1 MSETL
6 DAAGVGAD
14 PAPAIHLRGID
25 KRFGAIVACDDVE
38 LRLRRGRIH
47 GILGENGAGKSTLMK
62 IVIGL
67 VSPDGGEVHID
78 GTRRFIRDPLDAAQ
92 YGIGMVHQHFSLVEA
107 LTVWENVI
115 LGEAGSLDR
124 KAARQRV
131 VDISEHYGLGV
142 DPDAR
147 VANLPAG
154 VRQRVEI
161 IKCLRRDPDII
172 IFDEPT
178 SVLTP
183 AESEQ
188 LFAVLRTA
196 VQDENKAVALISH
209 KLDEVLHS
217 TDEITIMRAGGVVA
231 HLETSEATA
240 AGLARAMVGREV
252 SLRSEAAALGLVEE
266 IVEEIEALSDH
277 HPGPERPV
285 SAANRSGM
293 EVTSSEAVPALS
305 MADVVV
311 RGSDGSVALDGLT
324 LDVPAGTIVGVAG
337 VEGNGQ
343 AALTEV
349 LSSLRPITGGTIEV
363 AGRPVVSGR
372 AGAMARAGV
381 AVIPADRHD
390 SGCVLDMT
398 VAENL
403 FLIDI
408 ERMANMGFYDQA
420 GMNGK
425 AQELID
431 EFEIQTSGPGAPFFT
446 LSGGNQQRVVLARE
460 LSADPQVLLADQPT
474 HGLDVGA
481 IEYISDRLR
490 KVADDGVG
498 VLLISSELE
507 ELLHLADTIVVLFR
521 GRIVGQMA
529 RDEVDLERLGML
541 MGGAADVGAG

>member
-1 MSETL
+1 MSDTL
-6 DAAGVGAD
+6 DRAGAGAD

-25 KRFGAIVACDDVE
+25 KRFGAIVACDNVE

-67 VSPDGGEVHID
+67 VSPDGGEVYID
-78 GTRRFIRDPLDAAQ
+78 GTRQYIRDPLDAAQ

-107 LTVWENVI
+107 LTVWENVT
-115 LGEAGSLDR
+115 LGEAGLLDR

-131 VDISEHYGLGV
+131 IDISEHYGLGV

-266 IVEEIEALSDH
+266 IATLAEH
-277 HPGPERPV
+277 HTDG
-285 SAANRSGM
+285 SSGAA
-293 EVTSSEAVPALS
+293 PALS

-324 LDVPAGTIVGVAG
+324 LEVPAGTIVGVAG

-349 LSSLRPITGGTIEV
+349 LSSLRPIAEGTIAV
-363 AGRPVVSGR
+363 AGKPVATGR
-372 AGAMARAGV
+372 SGAMARAGV

-408 ERMANMGFYDQA
+408 ERMASMGFYDQA
-420 GMNGK
+420 SMNGR

-431 EFEIQTSGPGAPFFT
+431 EFEIQTSGPSAPFFT

-460 LSADPQVLLADQPT
+460 LSADPHVLLADQPT

-490 KVADDGVG
+490 RVADDGVG

>member
-1 MSETL
+1 
-6 DAAGVGAD
+6 
-14 PAPAIHLRGID
+14 
-25 KRFGAIVACDDVE
+25 
-38 LRLRRGRIH
+38 
-47 GILGENGAGKSTLMK
+47 
-62 IVIGL
+62 
-67 VSPDGGEVHID
+67 
-78 GTRRFIRDPLDAAQ
+78 
-92 YGIGMVHQHFSLVEA
+92 
-107 LTVWENVI
+107 VWENVI

-131 VDISEHYGLGV
+131 LDISEHYGLGV

-147 VANLPAG
+147 VADLPAG

-217 TDEITIMRAGGVVA
+217 TDEITIMRAGSVVA
-231 HLETSEATA
+231 HLETSDATA

-252 SLRSEAAALGLVEE
+252 SLRAEAAALGLVKE
-266 IVEEIEALSDH
+266 VEALSDH
-277 HPGPERPV
+277 HPGSERPV

-293 EVTSSEAVPALS
+293 EVVSSEAVPALS

-324 LDVPAGTIVGVAG
+324 LEVPSGTIVGVAG

-349 LSSLRPITGGTIEV
+349 LSSLSPISEGAIEV

-381 AVIPADRHD
+381 AVIPADRHN

-408 ERMANMGFYDQA
+408 EHMANMGFYDQA
-420 GMNGK
+420 SMNRR
-425 AQELID
+425 AQQLID

-460 LSADPQVLLADQPT
+460 LSADPHVLLADQPT

-541 MGGAADVGAG
+541 MGGAAEVGKG